1 MPRRA
6 AGASVMASP
15 PPPTIFAPS
24 RRRAMRERMRTLE
37 RHPDA
42 PRFLAEDMAE
52 DVLDRLAFLRHA
64 PQRALIVG
72 DTSGQLAEALA
83 AQGCTVTRADPA
95 PLAEEQHINE
105 EQPFPEP
112 AGFDLIAQLGTLG
125 TVNDLPGAM
134 LHIRRAL
141 APGGLAVISLCG
153 AGSLPALRQIMTE
166 TDGDRPAA
174 RLHPQ
179 VDVRAGG
186 DLLQRC
192 GFAQPMSDSRTLDVR
207 YSSLHRLVAD
217 LRAQGLGNCLA
228 RPGPPL
234 GKAALARAEAA
245 FATLADSD
253 GRVTERFAILTMS
266 GWNKALRPPK
276 F

>member
-1 MPRRA
+1 
-6 AGASVMASP
+6 MASP
-15 PPPTIFAPS
+15 PPPTIFAPA
-24 RRRAMRERMRTLE
+24 RRRAMRIRMRVLE
-37 RHPDA
+37 RRPDA

-52 DVLDRLAFLRHA
+52 DVLDRLAFLRHK
-64 PQRALIVG
+64 PQRALVVG
-72 DTSGQLAEALA
+72 DASGLLAEALT
-83 AQGCTVTRADPA
+83 AQGCTVVRADPA
-95 PLAEEQHINE
+95 PDAGELGIDE
-105 EQPFPEP
+105 EQPLPDQ
-112 AGFDLIAQLGTLG
+112 GFDLIAQLGTLA

-141 APGGLAVISLCG
+141 APDGLAVMSLCG
-153 AGSLPALRQIMTE
+153 AGSVPSLRQIMTE

-174 RLHPQ
+174 RIHPQ

-192 GFAQPMSDSRTLDVR
+192 GFAEPMSDSRMLDVR
-207 YSSLHRLVAD
+207 YSSLRRLVAD

-228 RPGPPL
+228 RPGPLL
-234 GKAALARAEAA
+234 GKAGLARAEAA
-245 FATLADSD
+245 FAAMADGE

>member
-1 MPRRA
+1 
-6 AGASVMASP
+6 MASP
-15 PPPTIFAPS
+15 TPPTIFAPA
-24 RRRAMRERMRTLE
+24 RRRAMRERMRLLE
-37 RHPDA
+37 RRSDA

-52 DVLDRLAFLRHA
+52 DVLDRLAFLRHT
-64 PQRALIVG
+64 PQRALLVG
-72 DTSGQLAEALA
+72 DTGGHLTAALA
-83 AQGCTVTRADPA
+83 AQGCTVVRADPA
-95 PLAEEQHINE
+95 PITGELAIDE

-112 AGFDLIAQLGTLG
+112 GFDLIAQLGTLA

-134 LHIRRAL
+134 VHIRHAL
-141 APGGLAVISLCG
+141 APNGLAVMSLCG
-153 AGSLPALRQIMTE
+153 AGSVPALRAIMTE
-166 TDGDRPAA
+166 ADGERPAA
-174 RLHPQ
+174 RIHPQ

-192 GFAQPMSDSRTLDVR
+192 GFAEPMSDSRMLDVR
-207 YSSLHRLVAD
+207 YGSLRRLVSD

-228 RPGPPL
+228 RPGPLL
-234 GKAALARAEAA
+234 GKAGLERAEAA
-245 FATLADSD
+245 FAAMADSD

>member
-1 MPRRA
+1 
-6 AGASVMASP
+6 MASAP
-15 PPPTIFAPS
+15 PPIIFAPT
-24 RRRAMRERMRTLE
+24 RRRAMRARMRVLE
-37 RHPDA
+37 RRADA
-42 PRFLAEDMAE
+42 PRFLADDMAD
-52 DVLDRLAFLRHA
+52 DVLDRLAFLRHR
-64 PQRALIVG
+64 PKRALVVG
-72 DTSGQLAEALA
+72 DTSGVLADALTA
-83 AQGCTVTRADPA
+83 GGCNVVRADPA
-95 PLAEEQHINE
+95 PIASERPIDE

-112 AGFDLIAQLGTLG
+112 GFDLIAQLGSLA

-141 APGGLAVISLCG
+141 APDGLAVMSLCG
-153 AGSLPALRQIMTE
+153 AGSVPALRAIMTE

-174 RLHPQ
+174 RIHPQ

-192 GFAQPMSDSRTLDVR
+192 GFAEPMSDSRMLDVR
-207 YSSLHRLVAD
+207 YGSLRRLVAD

-228 RPGPPL
+228 RPGPLL
-234 GKAALARAEAA
+234 GKAGLARAEAA
-245 FATLADSD
+245 FASMADAD

>member
-1 MPRRA
+1 
-6 AGASVMASP
+6 MASP
-15 PPPTIFAPS
+15 PPPTIFAPT
-24 RRRAMRERMRTLE
+24 RRAATRERMRALE
-37 RHPDA
+37 RRSDA

-52 DVLDRLAFLRHA
+52 DVLDRLAFLRHE
-64 PQRALIVG
+64 PNRALLVG
-72 DTSGQLAEALA
+72 DTTGLLGEALE
-83 AQGCTVTRADPA
+83 AQGCTVVRADPA
-95 PLAEEQHINE
+95 PVAGEVALDEEAPFAE
-105 EQPFPEP
+105 
-112 AGFDLIAQLGTLG
+112 AGFDFIAQLGTLG
-125 TVNDLPGAM
+125 TINDLPGAM

-141 APGGLAVISLCG
+141 APGGLAVMSLCG
-153 AGSLPALRQIMTE
+153 AGSVPALREVMAR

-192 GFAQPMSDSRTLDVR
+192 GFAEPMSDSRMLDVR
-207 YSSLHRLVAD
+207 YPSLARLVAD

-234 GKAALARAEAA
+234 GKLGLERAEAA
-245 FATLADSD
+245 FAAMAGPD

-266 GWNKALRPPK
+266 GWAKAVRPPK

>member
-1 MPRRA
+1 MRA
-6 AGASVMASP
+6 
-15 PPPTIFAPS
+15 
-24 RRRAMRERMRTLE
+24 LE
-37 RHPDA
+37 RRPDA

-52 DVLDRLAFLRHA
+52 DVLDRLAFLRHE
-64 PQRALIVG
+64 PVRALVVG
-72 DTSGQLAEALA
+72 DTTGRLAEALA
-83 AQGCTVTRADPA
+83 ARGCTVVRADPA
-95 PLAEEQHINE
+95 PLADEVPIDEER
-105 EQPFPEP
+105 PFPEQ
-112 AGFDLIAQLGTLG
+112 GFDLIAQLGTLG

-141 APGGLAVISLCG
+141 APGGLAVMSWCG
-153 AGSLPALRQIMTE
+153 AGTVPALRAIMTE

-192 GFAQPMSDSRTLDVR
+192 GFAEPMSDSRMLDVR
-207 YSSLHRLVAD
+207 YRSLRRLVAD
-217 LRAQGLGNCLA
+217 LKAQGLGNCLA

-234 GKAALARAEAA
+234 GKAGLARAEAA
-245 FATLADSD
+245 FAGMADAD
-253 GRVTERFAILTMS
+253 GRVTERFAILTLS
-266 GWNKALRPPK
+266 GWAKAVRPPK

>member
-1 MPRRA
+1 
-6 AGASVMASP
+6 MASA

-24 RRRAMRERMRTLE
+24 RRRAMRERMRGLE
-37 RHPDA
+37 HHADA
-42 PRFLAEDMAE
+42 PRFLADDMAE
-52 DVLDRLAFLRHA
+52 DVLDRLAFLRHQ
-64 PQRALIVG
+64 PKRALVVG
-72 DTSGQLAEALA
+72 DSTGMLSKALEAG
-83 AQGCTVTRADPA
+83 GCAVVRADPVPIA
-95 PLAEEQHINE
+95 GEQAIDE
-105 EQPFPEP
+105 EQPLPD
-112 AGFDLIAQLGTLG
+112 AGFDLIAQLGTLA

-141 APGGLAVISLCG
+141 APGGLAIMSLCG
-153 AGSLPALRQIMTE
+153 AGSVPALREVMAE
-166 TDGDRPAA
+166 ADGERPAA
-174 RLHPQ
+174 RIHPQ

-192 GFAQPMSDSRTLDVR
+192 GFAEPMSDSRVLAVR
-207 YSSLHRLVAD
+207 YSSLRRLVAD

-228 RPGPPL
+228 RPGPLL
-234 GKAALARAEAA
+234 GKAGLARAEAA
-245 FATLADSD
+245 FAAMADGD